1 VAGWASFFVYSSF
14 LVRNVDRFRWI
25 CKRLTSMCTELSD
38 MCPKLSDMYGDFK
51 LNIPELCAA
60 SGFFQRGN
68 VLREMPDF
76 LEKLKRISA
85 DIPSR
90 VTFYTEMPDV
100 LKTE

>member
-1 VAGWASFFVYSSF
+1 M
-14 LVRNVDRFRWI
+14 
-25 CKRLTSMCTELSD
+25 RLPDT
-38 MCPKLSDMYGDFK
+38 
-51 LNIPELCAA
+51 
-60 SGFFQRGN
+60 FQMGN

-76 LEKLKRISA
+76 RENLKRISA

>member
-1 VAGWASFFVYSSF
+1 MCAK
-14 LVRNVDRFRWI
+14 LLDM
-25 CKRLTSMCTELSD
+25 RLRLSD
-38 MCPKLSDMYGDFK
+38 MRDDFK

-68 VLREMPDF
+68 VLREMSDF